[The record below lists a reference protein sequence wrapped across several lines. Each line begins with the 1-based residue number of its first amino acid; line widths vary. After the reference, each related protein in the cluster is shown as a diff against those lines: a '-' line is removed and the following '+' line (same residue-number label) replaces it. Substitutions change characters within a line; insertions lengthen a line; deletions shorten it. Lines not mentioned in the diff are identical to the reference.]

1 MALLDNIIGCWSPSV
16 RGSGYLLPDLAG
28 GGNHCVLTN
37 MTADDWVPV
46 SLAGASGKALDFDG
60 VNDVAAC
67 AKPSQRLL
75 MTPTTPWTVSAWLNP
90 RLAPSGVPCLV
101 GTWHISTN
109 VSGWLIGL
117 RPDGT
122 LGFGALIEAGSSG
135 LYSRT
140 STALAAKWQHVVV
153 VYYGEVRTA
162 NNIVGEVYIDGVAV
176 SIAALAAGSFATC
189 TSPQFSIGGNY
200 DGNGSNSVQIGE
212 VAVFLGNKTPVEAR
226 ELYRRGNGGI
236 GRVLT
241 GQSRRP
247 VYGAAPSFKAAWAL
261 RRSQIIGGG
270 LR

>member
-16 RGSGYLLPDLAG
+16 RGGGYLLPDLAG
-28 GGNHCVLTN
+28 GGNHCALTN
-37 MTADDWVPV
+37 MTANDWTPV
-46 SLAGASGKALDFDG
+46 AISGVSGQALDFDG

-75 MTPTTPWTVSAWLNP
+75 MTPTTPWTVSVWLNP
-90 RLAPSGVPCLV
+90 RVTPSGFPCLV

-122 LGFGALIEAGSSG
+122 LGFGALFPAGVGG

-153 VYYGEVRTA
+153 VYYGEARIGS
-162 NNIVGEVYIDGVAV
+162 NIVGEVYIDGVSVNITAV
-176 SIAALAAGSFATC
+176 ASNTFSAY

-200 DGNGSNSVQIGE
+200 DGNGSNDIQIGE
-212 VAVFLGNKTPVEAR
+212 VAVFFGNKTPSEAR

-247 VYGAAPSFKAAWAL
+247 VYGAASSFKPAWAL